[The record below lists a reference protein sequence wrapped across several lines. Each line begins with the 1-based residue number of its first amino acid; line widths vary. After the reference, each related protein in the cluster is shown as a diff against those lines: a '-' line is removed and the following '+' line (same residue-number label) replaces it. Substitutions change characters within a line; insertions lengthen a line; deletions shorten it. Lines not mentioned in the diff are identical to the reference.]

1 MLITSTEA
9 EKLIKARLP
18 RHQLGSTCEDILSDR
33 DYPPFNRVMMDG
45 ICVSWHSYQS
55 GKRQFQVS
63 GICPA
68 GAPQGI
74 LSDFETCLE
83 VMTGAP
89 LPTGATLVIPY
100 EHIEI
105 KDGVASIVIESERIE
120 FQNVHMMGSDAKKGD
135 VLLKQHSVLNGPRI
149 GIAKSVGHLQ
159 IKCEKFPRVN
169 IISTGDELVD
179 VDVTPLPHQI
189 RRSNVYALKASLER
203 FGYQDVTLSHLNDD
217 IEAIKNHYHDA
228 KNRFDYLIY
237 SGGVSKGKFDFL
249 PSTWKE
255 LGVTEYLH
263 GVAQRPGKPLWFGAD
278 EKSRTYVF
286 GLPGNPVSS
295 LVCLHR
301 YLLNQKTIFAKLA
314 HDITFKNNLTYFVPV
329 TLEYTQDGEL
339 KAHPVKIKNSGE
351 FTALAESD
359 GFLELPQ
366 EQEHFSTGSAYR
378 FYSWSPM

>member
-1 MLITSTEA
+1 
-9 EKLIKARLP
+9 
-18 RHQLGSTCEDILSDR
+18 
-33 DYPPFNRVMMDG
+33 
-45 ICVSWHSYQS
+45 
-55 GKRQFQVS
+55 
-63 GICPA
+63 
-68 GAPQGI
+68 
-74 LSDFETCLE
+74 
-83 VMTGAP
+83 
-89 LPTGATLVIPY
+89 
-100 EHIEI
+100 
-105 KDGVASIVIESERIE
+105 
-120 FQNVHMMGSDAKKGD
+120 D

-228 KNRFDYLIY
+228 KDRFDYLIY

-301 YLLNQKTIFAKLA
+301 YLLNQKTIFAKL
-314 HDITFKNNLTYFVPV
+314 T
-329 TLEYTQDGEL
+329 
-339 KAHPVKIKNSGE
+339 
-351 FTALAESD
+351 
-359 GFLELPQ
+359 
-366 EQEHFSTGSAYR
+366 
-378 FYSWSPM
+378 